1 MAHHFEKQIAHLKNR
16 LLEMGK
22 LVEQN
27 VARAIQAI
35 RSMDSR
41 LAWDVIAADS
51 EIDRHE
57 IEVSEEC
64 LHTLALYQPVASD
77 MRLVASVLTINK
89 DLERIGDLSVNLAEQ
104 ALFMSDHPHLD
115 ASPIDLTAQCET
127 VLTMVRQSLEA
138 LVHLDGGLARRVIYD
153 DDEVDQIHRGVYKE
167 VKQAVQRDP
176 EKIDAMINLL
186 VASRQLERIADHAVN
201 IAEDVIYTAEAEIV
215 RHRQLKEPSLPAAK

>member
-1 MAHHFEKQIAHLKNR
+1 MAHHFEKQIAHLKTR
-16 LLEMGK
+16 LLEMGE
-22 LVEQN
+22 LVERN
-27 VARAIQAI
+27 VTRAIQAI
-35 RSMDSR
+35 QSVDAQ
-41 LAWDVIAADS
+41 LAWDVIATDS
-51 EIDRHE
+51 DIDRQE

-77 MRLVASVLTINK
+77 MRLVASMLTINK

-104 ALFMSDHPHLD
+104 ALLLSEHPLVD
-115 ASPIDLTAQCET
+115 DPPIDLAAQCET

-153 DDEVDQIHRGVYKE
+153 DDQVDQIHRGVYRE
-167 VKQAVQRDP
+167 VKRAIEDDP
-176 EKIDAMINLL
+176 GQVDPMINLL

-215 RHRQLKEPSLPAAK
+215 RHRQLKEPSPRVSK

>member
-1 MAHHFEKQIAHLKNR
+1 
-16 LLEMGK
+16 MGE

-27 VARAIQAI
+27 VTRAIQAI
-35 RSMDSR
+35 QTVDTR

-77 MRLVASVLTINK
+77 IRLVASVLTINK

-104 ALFMSDHPHLD
+104 ALLLSDHPLI
-115 ASPIDLTAQCET
+115 SEPPIDLAAQCET
-127 VLTMVRQSLEA
+127 VLTMVRQSLES
-138 LVHLDGGLARRVIYD
+138 LIHMDGGLARRVIYD
-153 DDEVDQIHRGVYKE
+153 DDQVDQIHRGVYSE
-167 VKQAVQRDP
+167 VKRAVENDP
-176 EKIDAMINLL
+176 GQVDPMINLL

-215 RHRQLKEPSLPAAK
+215 RHRHLKEAPLPAGE

>member
-16 LLEMGK
+16 LLAMGE

-27 VARAIQAI
+27 VTRAIQAI
-35 RSMDSR
+35 QSVDTR

-64 LHTLALYQPVASD
+64 LHTLALYHPVASD
-77 MRLVASVLTINK
+77 IRLVASVLTINK
-89 DLERIGDLSVNLAEQ
+89 DLERIGDLSVNLVEQ
-104 ALFMSDHPHLD
+104 TLLLSDHPLI
-115 ASPIDLTAQCET
+115 SEPPIDLAAQCET
-127 VLTMVRQSLEA
+127 VLTMVRQSLES
-138 LVHLDGGLARRVIYD
+138 LIHMDGGLARRVIYD
-153 DDEVDQIHRGVYKE
+153 DDQVDQIHRGVYSE
-167 VKQAVQRDP
+167 VKRAVENDP
-176 EKIDAMINLL
+176 GQVDPMINLL

-215 RHRQLKEPSLPAAK
+215 RHRHLKEAPLPAGE